1 MGRLVYSFSVEEG
14 SIAHRRIEQWKASKD
29 NFSAFIVDLIEDTR
43 ALHIKAL
50 QKKVKYIRWALE
62 NKAKW
67 NGQIHLTLFDL
78 EELFGYHEYMS
89 AELLPGQQTLGLGVE
104 EE

>member
-43 ALHIKAL
+43 AMHVKAL

-78 EELFGYHEYMS
+78 EELFGYHEYS
-89 AELLPGQQTLGLGVE
+89 QNSLPEGQQTLGVE